1 MDDEQTT
8 AIDALPAEA
17 DIEGL
22 AEETAAAVEP
32 ELVPEPEPEPVSSK
46 PKPKPRP
53 KARAD
58 RNEAATKAAEGCR
71 PDLAGKVVRGSK
83 STYYLVDGDGYRRA
97 FLTPQ
102 AFYRHGLQA
111 ITAMRDWEL
120 DGIPLGSDLR

>member
-17 DIEGL
+17 DLEGL
-22 AEETAAAVEP
+22 AEETAAAVGP
-32 ELVPEPEPEPVSSK
+32 ELVPEPEPEPA
-46 PKPKPRP
+46 PKPKPGP
-53 KARAD
+53 KARAA
-58 RNEAATKAAEGCR
+58 RKEAATKAEEGCR
-71 PDLAGKVVRGSK
+71 PDLAGKVVRGSGP
-83 STYYLVDGDGYRRA
+83 TYYLIDRDGYRRA

-111 ITAMRDWEL
+111 ITTMRDWEL